1 MKKFLFNSLALILAL
16 TLPLAPVFA
25 AGLTK
30 SDVPNLSGGITT
42 GTSAS
47 NAVTVTGQLAI
58 ITTESLSTAAG
69 ADYTLTITD
78 TRVDAG
84 CAAFFSVA
92 QGSTAGGPY
101 YVHNVAITEDQIVIK
116 VRNAHGSTSANGPI
130 TIMML
135 VL

>member
-1 MKKFLFNSLALILAL
+1 MNNFINRLIAIAAVLAFGL
-16 TLPLAPVFA
+16 TTATP

-30 SDVPNLSGGITT
+30 SDAPNLSAGITT

-47 NAVTVTGQLAI
+47 NAVTVTGQLAV
-58 ITTESLSTAAG
+58 ITTEALTTAAG

-101 YVHNVAITEDQIVIK
+101 LVHNVVITDDQIVIK
-116 VRNAHGSTSANGPI
+116 VRNLHATVAANGAL
-130 TIMML
+130 TIYML